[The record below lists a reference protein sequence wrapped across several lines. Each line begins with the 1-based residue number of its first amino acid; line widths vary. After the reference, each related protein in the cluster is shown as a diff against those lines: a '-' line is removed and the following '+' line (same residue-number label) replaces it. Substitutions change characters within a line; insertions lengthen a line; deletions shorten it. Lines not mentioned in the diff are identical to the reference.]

1 MPNYRKELTDAKRAY
16 KAKDYGKAYEI
27 YTSLYD
33 KVPFDNSAKYSYAWT
48 IYQLKI
54 RDYESREELLESAEK
69 VTELTRQNNLNFTKM
84 CVYTMSVFKVLKL
97 LYYEKEYDELPHWLE
112 KINPDLLDPVRYNRN
127 GEIYPSNKE
136 SYYTWASVTY
146 LKLEDY
152 EKCIEVS
159 RQALSKITK
168 FTNNSA
174 EFFQWRLAKSLRQIG
189 EYEQA
194 LKFLKIIQLDEWYVD
209 REIAENYYSLDDR
222 DSALRHAVRAALKG
236 GPMDM
241 KYNLYRLISELL
253 YDTNPEMAL
262 KHDEL
267 CDLILNEE
275 TEGKDELES
284 ELADFWKVLDNE
296 SD

>member
-1 MPNYRKELTDAKRAY
+1 MPNYRKELLDAKKAY
-16 KAKDYGKAYEI
+16 KAKDYEGAYEI
-27 YTSLYD
+27 YSNLYGD
-33 KVPFDNSAKYSYAWT
+33 APFDNSARYSYAWT

-54 RDYESREELLESAEK
+54 RDYESREELMECAEL

-97 LYYEKEYDELPHWLE
+97 LYYEKEYEELPHWLD
-112 KINPDLLDPVRYNRN
+112 KINPDLLDQARYNRD
-127 GEIYPSNKE
+127 GEMYPSNME
-136 SYYTWASVTY
+136 SYYVWASVTY
-146 LKLEDY
+146 LKIADY
-152 EKCIEVS
+152 DKCIGVS
-159 RQALSKITK
+159 RRALSKLNK
-168 FTNNSA
+168 FTHNNA

-189 EYEQA
+189 EYEQS
-194 LKFLKIIQLDEWYVD
+194 LKFLKIIQLDEWYID
-209 REIAENYYSLDDR
+209 KEIAENYYALDNKDA
-222 DSALRHAVRAALKG
+222 ALKHAVNAALKG

-275 TEGKDELES
+275 TEGKSELES
-284 ELADFWKVLDNE
+284 ELVDFWK
-296 SD
+296 SM